1 MHAGAHREGLRRRSP
16 QSRYVGDT
24 ADAATAPATPTCD
37 GRFRATLAREGVQHL
52 ARRAEDLDRHPT
64 VGIRLQI
71 VVDRRAV
78 RRIGCLRLVLLE
90 GGAVVAALEHND
102 GVARLEQVRIG
113 SENRRRHLSERAD
126 VVDYPE
132 AAAVRRNN
140 EIIAV
145 DLEVAH

>member
-1 MHAGAHREGLRRRSP
+1 M
-16 QSRYVGDT
+16 
-24 ADAATAPATPTCD
+24 
-37 GRFRATLAREGVQHL
+37 QHL
-52 ARRAEDLDRHPT
+52 TRGAEDLDRHPT
-64 VGIRLQI
+64 VGVRLQI

-90 GGAVVAALEHND
+90 GGAVVAALEHVD

-113 SENRRRHLSERAD
+113 SENRRRHLSKRAD

-132 AAAVRRNN
+132 AAAVSRNN

-145 DLEVAH
+145 DLEVAY